1 MRRGAIKQMDKR
13 TLFSKLPSVDKILG
27 NDGVI
32 ELEKEYPRSL
42 IVEVIREQIE
52 LARKRILEL
61 NESDMEG
68 FDIDEDI
75 LINDIGH
82 QLKLKY
88 ALKLK
93 RLINA
98 TGVVVHTNLGRS
110 PMAEEIKEDLWLIAS
125 RYSNLEYDIESGKRG
140 SRYSHLE
147 EIVRK
152 ITGAED
158 VLVVNNNAAAVML
171 VLGTMAQGKEV
182 ITSRGEL
189 VEIGGSFRIPS
200 VMEQS
205 GAKLV
210 EVGTTNKT
218 YASDYEA
225 AITENTGALLKV
237 HTSNFRVVGFTNTPE
252 LEELREIGDK
262 YDIPVIEDLGSGV
275 FIDLS
280 KYGLSYE
287 PTVMDSLRKGADIV
301 TFSGDKIL
309 GGPQAGIIV
318 GKKKYI
324 DKMKKNQLTR
334 ALRVD
339 KFIICA
345 LEATMRYY
353 IEEEIAIKKIPTLR
367 MLTYKLDEIK
377 EKAQRLF
384 EMIGRLGIPAEVK
397 IEVGHSQVGG
407 GSLPLERIE
416 TRVISIVPE
425 NMSVSRLEESLRLCD
440 DHIIGRV
447 YDEKYV
453 IDVRTLFDEEY
464 EIICNQLKSILG

>member
-1 MRRGAIKQMDKR
+1 MDKK
-13 TLFSKLPSVDKILG
+13 TLFSKLPSVDKVLSNGCI
-27 NDGVI
+27 I
-32 ELEKEYPRSL
+32 ELEKDYPRSL
-42 IVEVIREQIE
+42 IVEVIREQIDM
-52 LARKRILEL
+52 ARKKILAVAEGEL
-61 NESDMEG
+61 EG
-68 FDIDEDI
+68 FDINEEI
-75 LINDIGH
+75 LINEIKEH
-82 QLKLKY
+82 LKLKY

-93 RLINA
+93 RVINA

-147 EIVRK
+147 DIVRK

-324 DKMKKNQLTR
+324 EKMKKNQMTR

-367 MLTYKLDEIK
+367 MLTYTIDEIE
-377 EKAQRLF
+377 EKAQRLH
-384 EMIGRLGIPAEVK
+384 EMIGKLGIPAAVN

-416 TRVISIVPE
+416 SRVISIVPE
-425 NMSVSRLEESLRLCD
+425 SMSVSRLEESLRLSE
-440 DHIIGRV
+440 DHIIGRI
-447 YDEKYV
+447 YDEKYI

-464 EIICNQLKSILG
+464 EIICNQLKNILG

>member
-1 MRRGAIKQMDKR
+1 MDKR

-377 EKAQRLF
+377 EKAQRLN

-416 TRVISIVPE
+416 SRVISIVPE

>member
-1 MRRGAIKQMDKR
+1 MDKK
-13 TLFSKLPSVDKILG
+13 TLFSKLPSVDKVLSNGCI
-27 NDGVI
+27 I

-42 IVEVIREQIE
+42 IVEVIREQIDM
-52 LARKRILEL
+52 ARKRILALAEGEL
-61 NESDMEG
+61 ES
-68 FDIDEDI
+68 FDINEEI
-75 LINDIGH
+75 LINEIKE

-93 RLINA
+93 RVINA

-110 PMAEEIKEDLWLIAS
+110 PMAEEIKEDLWGIAS

-147 EIVRK
+147 DIVRK

-287 PTVMDSLRKGADIV
+287 PTVMDSLKKGADIV

-324 DKMKKNQLTR
+324 EKMKKNQLTR

-353 IEEEIAIKKIPTLR
+353 IEEEMAIKKIPTLR
-367 MLTYKLDEIK
+367 MLTYTLDEIE
-377 EKAQRLF
+377 EKAQRLHD
-384 EMIGRLGIPAEVK
+384 MICSLGIPAAVN

-416 TRVISIVPE
+416 SRVISIVPE
-425 NMSVSRLEESLRLCD
+425 SMSVSRLEESLRLCE
-440 DHIIGRV
+440 DHIIGRI
-447 YDEKYV
+447 YDEKYI

-464 EIICNQLKSILG
+464 EIICNQLKNILG

>member
-1 MRRGAIKQMDKR
+1 MDKK
-13 TLFSKLPSVDKILG
+13 TLFSKLPSVDKVLSNGCI
-27 NDGVI
+27 I

-42 IVEVIREQIE
+42 IVEVIREQIDM
-52 LARKRILEL
+52 ARKRILALAEGEL
-61 NESDMEG
+61 ES
-68 FDIDEDI
+68 FDINEEI
-75 LINDIGH
+75 LINEIKE

-93 RLINA
+93 RVINA

-110 PMAEEIKEDLWLIAS
+110 PMAEEIKEDLWGRAS

-147 EIVRK
+147 DIVRK

-287 PTVMDSLRKGADIV
+287 PTVMDSLKKGADIV

-324 DKMKKNQLTR
+324 EKMKKNQLTR

-353 IEEEIAIKKIPTLR
+353 IEEEMAIKKIPTLR
-367 MLTYKLDEIK
+367 MLTYTLDEIE
-377 EKAQRLF
+377 EKAQRLHD
-384 EMIGRLGIPAEVK
+384 MICSLGIPAAVN

-416 TRVISIVPE
+416 SRVISIVPE
-425 NMSVSRLEESLRLCD
+425 SMSVSRLEESLRLCE
-440 DHIIGRV
+440 DHIIGRI
-447 YDEKYV
+447 YDEKYI

-464 EIICNQLKSILG
+464 EIICNQLKNILG

>member
-1 MRRGAIKQMDKR
+1 MDKK
-13 TLFSKLPSVDKILG
+13 TLFSKLPSVDKVLSNGCI
-27 NDGVI
+27 I
-32 ELEKEYPRSL
+32 ELEKDYPRSL
-42 IVEVIREQIE
+42 IVEVIREQIDM
-52 LARKRILEL
+52 ARKKILALAEGEL
-61 NESDMEG
+61 EG
-68 FDIDEDI
+68 FDINEEI
-75 LINDIGH
+75 LINEIKEH
-82 QLKLKY
+82 LKLKY

-93 RLINA
+93 RVINA

-147 EIVRK
+147 DIVRK

-324 DKMKKNQLTR
+324 EKMKKNQMTR

-367 MLTYKLDEIK
+367 MLTYTIDEIE
-377 EKAQRLF
+377 EKAQRF
-384 EMIGRLGIPAEVK
+384 HEMIGKLGIPAAVN

-416 TRVISIVPE
+416 SRVISIVPE
-425 NMSVSRLEESLRLCD
+425 SMSVSRLEESLRLSE
-440 DHIIGRV
+440 DHIIGRI
-447 YDEKYV
+447 YDEKYI

-464 EIICNQLKSILG
+464 EIICNQLKNILG

>member
-1 MRRGAIKQMDKR
+1 MDKK
-13 TLFSKLPSVDKILG
+13 TLFSKLPSVDKVLSNGCI
-27 NDGVI
+27 I

-42 IVEVIREQIE
+42 IVEVIREQIDM
-52 LARKRILEL
+52 ARKKILGLAEGEL
-61 NESDMEG
+61 ES
-68 FDIDEDI
+68 FDINEEI
-75 LINDIGH
+75 LINEIKD

-93 RLINA
+93 RVINA

-147 EIVRK
+147 DIVRK

-324 DKMKKNQLTR
+324 DKMKKNQMTR

-367 MLTYKLDEIK
+367 MLTYTIDEIE
-377 EKAQRLF
+377 EKAQRLY
-384 EMIGRLGIPAEVK
+384 EMIGKLGIPAEVN

-416 TRVISIVPE
+416 SRVISIVPE
-425 NMSVSRLEESLRLCD
+425 SMSVSRLEESLRLCE
-440 DHIIGRV
+440 DHIIGRI
-447 YDEKYV
+447 YDEKYI

-464 EIICNQLKSILG
+464 EIICKQLKNILG

>member
-1 MRRGAIKQMDKR
+1 MDKK
-13 TLFSKLPSVDKILG
+13 TLFSKLPSVDKVLSNGCI
-27 NDGVI
+27 I

-42 IVEVIREQIE
+42 IVEVIREQIDM
-52 LARKRILEL
+52 ARKKILALVEGEL
-61 NESDMEG
+61 ES
-68 FDIDEDI
+68 FDINEEI
-75 LINDIGH
+75 LINEIKE

-93 RLINA
+93 RVINA

-110 PMAEEIKEDLWLIAS
+110 PMAEEIKEDLWGIAS

-147 EIVRK
+147 DIVRK

-287 PTVMDSLRKGADIV
+287 PTVMDSLKKGADIV

-324 DKMKKNQLTR
+324 EKMKKNQLTR

-353 IEEEIAIKKIPTLR
+353 IEEEMAIKKIPTLR
-367 MLTYKLDEIK
+367 MLTYTLDEIE
-377 EKAQRLF
+377 EKAQRLHD
-384 EMIGRLGIPAEVK
+384 MICSLGIPAAVN

-416 TRVISIVPE
+416 SRVISIVPE
-425 NMSVSRLEESLRLCD
+425 SMSVSRLEESLRLCE
-440 DHIIGRV
+440 DHIIGRI
-447 YDEKYV
+447 YDEKYI

-464 EIICNQLKSILG
+464 EIICNQLKNILG

>member
-1 MRRGAIKQMDKR
+1 MDKK
-13 TLFSKLPSVDKILG
+13 TLFSKLPSVDKVLSNGCI
-27 NDGVI
+27 I

-42 IVEVIREQIE
+42 IVEVIREQIDM
-52 LARKRILEL
+52 ARKKILGLAEGEL
-61 NESDMEG
+61 ES
-68 FDIDEDI
+68 FDINEEI
-75 LINDIGH
+75 LINEIKD

-93 RLINA
+93 RVINA

-110 PMAEEIKEDLWLIAS
+110 PMAEEIKDDLWRVAS

-147 EIVRK
+147 EIVKK

-171 VLGTMAQGKEV
+171 ALGTMAKGKEV

-218 YASDYEA
+218 YGSDYEA

-237 HTSNFRVVGFTNTPE
+237 HTSNFRVVGFTNTPD

-324 DKMKKNQLTR
+324 EQMKKNQLTR

-353 IEEEIAIKKIPTLR
+353 IEEETAIRKIPTLR
-367 MLTYKLDEIK
+367 MLTYTLSEI
-377 EKAQRLF
+377 EDKAQRLY
-384 EMIGRLGIPAEVK
+384 EMIKNIGIPAAIN

-416 TRVISIVPE
+416 SRVISIVPE
-425 NMSVSRLEESLRLCD
+425 NMSVSRLEESLRLCE
-440 DHIIGRV
+440 DHIIGRI
-447 YDEKYV
+447 YDEKYI

-464 EIICNQLKSILG
+464 EIICKQLKNILG

>member
-1 MRRGAIKQMDKR
+1 MDKK
-13 TLFSKLPSVDKILG
+13 TLFSKLPSVDKVLSNGCI
-27 NDGVI
+27 I
-32 ELEKEYPRSL
+32 ELEKDYPRSL
-42 IVEVIREQIE
+42 IVEVIREQIDM
-52 LARKRILEL
+52 ARKKILALAEGEL
-61 NESDMEG
+61 EG
-68 FDIDEDI
+68 FDINEEI
-75 LINDIGH
+75 LINEIKEH
-82 QLKLKY
+82 LKLKY

-93 RLINA
+93 RVINA

-147 EIVRK
+147 DIVRK

-324 DKMKKNQLTR
+324 EKMKKNQMTR

-367 MLTYKLDEIK
+367 MLTYTIDEIE
-377 EKAQRLF
+377 EKAQRLH
-384 EMIGRLGIPAEVK
+384 EMIGKLGIPAAVN

-416 TRVISIVPE
+416 SRVISIVPE
-425 NMSVSRLEESLRLCD
+425 SMSVSRLEESLRLSE
-440 DHIIGRV
+440 DHIIGRI
-447 YDEKYV
+447 YDEKYI

-464 EIICNQLKSILG
+464 EIICNQLKNILG

>member
-1 MRRGAIKQMDKR
+1 MDKR

-377 EKAQRLF
+377 EKAQRLN

-407 GSLPLERIE
+407 GLLPLERIE
-416 TRVISIVPE
+416 SRVISIVPE

>member
-1 MRRGAIKQMDKR
+1 MDKK
-13 TLFSKLPSVDKILG
+13 TLFSKLPSVDKVLSNGCI
-27 NDGVI
+27 I
-32 ELEKEYPRSL
+32 ELEKQYPRSL
-42 IVEVIREQIE
+42 IVEVIREQIDM
-52 LARKRILEL
+52 ARKKILALAEGEM
-61 NESDMEG
+61 ES
-68 FDIDEDI
+68 FDINEEI
-75 LINDIGH
+75 LINEIKD

-93 RLINA
+93 RVINA

-147 EIVRK
+147 DIVRK

-324 DKMKKNQLTR
+324 EKMKKNQMTR

-367 MLTYKLDEIK
+367 MLTYTIDEIE
-377 EKAQRLF
+377 EKAQRLHG
-384 EMIGRLGIPAEVK
+384 MIGRLGIAAEVN

-416 TRVISIVPE
+416 SRVISIVPE
-425 NMSVSRLEESLRLCD
+425 SMSVSRLEESLRLCE
-440 DHIIGRV
+440 DHIIGRI
-447 YDEKYV
+447 YDEKYI

-464 EIICNQLKSILG
+464 EIICNQLKNILG